1 MFNLGFLDPKSQFLT
16 HPHDWSED
24 LIYSFRFSLE
34 NVVEALGDSIVS
46 TSPKQAQISKFRKII
61 CNNTS
66 LTSQIS
72 SRVKL

>member
-46 TSPKQAQISKFRKII
+46 KYQPQTSTNLKIQK
-61 CNNTS
+61 NYM
-66 LTSQIS
+66 Q
-72 SRVKL
+72 